1 MIGFSRAGWAASI
14 ALTAAVIAA
23 PLTVA
28 WGQPAHPGAVRSFT
42 VPWSGG
48 DRLFVAIGADVRYV
62 QGPVGKVVITG
73 PDHAISDIVVDHGV
87 IRHDR
92 RSWGWE
98 WWKGWSW
105 DGWRGERDVHVVVT
119 APHLEKAAVSG
130 SGHLDLGRLSQDR
143 IDLGVSGSGALDVS
157 GQFKTLRL
165 SVSGSGAARLG
176 QVNVGDMSAG
186 LSGSGQI
193 KAAGAASTLH
203 LGVSGSGVA
212 DMGALAVQ
220 DVDAHLSGSGSARL
234 APKRSAD
241 LGVSGSG
248 TIRLLSRPPQLN
260 SHRSGSGAILLPDGG
275 RA

>member
-1 MIGFSRAGWAASI
+1 MIRFSRACI
-14 ALTAAVIAA
+14 ALTAAAVAA
-23 PLTVA
+23 PLALA

-42 VPWSGG
+42 VPWTGG

-62 QGPVGKVVITG
+62 QGPQGAVVVTG
-73 PDHAISDIVVDHGV
+73 PADEIRDIVVDHGV

-92 RSWGWE
+92 DRWGWG
-98 WWKGWSW
+98 WWKWWSW

-143 IDLGVSGSGALDVS
+143 IELGVSGSGALDVS
-157 GQFKTLRL
+157 GQFKTLRI

-176 QVNVGDMSAG
+176 QVNVADMSAG
-186 LSGSGQI
+186 LSGSGLI
-193 KAAGAASTLH
+193 KAAGAANTLH
-203 LGVSGSGVA
+203 LGISGSGVG
-212 DMGALAVQ
+212 DFSALAAQ

-234 APKRSAD
+234 APRRSAD

-248 TIRLLSRPPQLN
+248 SIRLVTRPPQLN
-260 SHRSGSGAILLPDGG
+260 SHRSGSGAILLPDGS